1 MPRKSASALTVFP
14 TVDVRSSRLQPRD
27 DAPTEVKDIF
37 RKLVM
42 SVRPEHFR
50 TGDQDLVEQYAQAV
64 LLARQAFGELEI
76 GGSVTA
82 DGKMSPWVTVLEK
95 SHRSAAALAQR
106 LRICPQARSLARTVG
121 RAKPPPVRKIW
132 EVD

>member
-1 MPRKSASALTVFP
+1 MPRKSASALTVLP

-27 DAPTEVKDIF
+27 NAPTEVKDIF

-50 TGDQDLVEQYAQAV
+50 PGDQDLVEQYAQAV

-76 GGSVTA
+76 GGSVAA

-106 LRICPQARSLARTVG
+106 LRICPQARSLARTV
-121 RAKPPPVRKIW
+121 
-132 EVD
+132 